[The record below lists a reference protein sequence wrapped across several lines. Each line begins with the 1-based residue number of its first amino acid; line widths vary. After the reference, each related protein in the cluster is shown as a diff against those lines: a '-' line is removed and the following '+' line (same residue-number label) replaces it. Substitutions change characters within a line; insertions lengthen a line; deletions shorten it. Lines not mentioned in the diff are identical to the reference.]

1 MPQLRLDKIKNI
13 VKEIMKNINEELSF
27 SNKGKGMYEI
37 TNQISNWVI
46 EKKIKQGQL
55 NLFIKH
61 TSSSL
66 TIMENASPDVLEDIN
81 KFFLKLVPEDSS
93 MYLHGDEGDDDMPAH
108 IKYMLTQT
116 SLTIPVDNGKIIL
129 GTWQG
134 IYMFEHRYS
143 SQNRKI
149 FLSFIGN

>member
-1 MPQLRLDKIKNI
+1 
-13 VKEIMKNINEELSF
+13 MKNINEELSF

-37 TNQISNWVI
+37 TNQISNWVR
-46 EKKIKQGQL
+46 EKEIKQGQL

-93 MYLHGDEGDDDMPAH
+93 MYLHGYEWDDDIPAH

-116 SLTIPVDNGKIIL
+116 SLTITINNKKLIL
-129 GTWQG
+129 GTWKG
-134 IYMFEHRYS
+134 IYIFEHRYS
-143 SQNRKI
+143 YQNRKI

>member
-27 SNKGKGMYEI
+27 SNNGKGMYEI

-93 MYLHGDEGDDDMPAH
+93 IYLHGDEGGDDMPAH

-116 SLTIPVDNGKIIL
+116 SLTIPVDNRKLVL